1 MLSSGGEANEGLRP
15 AGLPH
20 RRAPLLI
27 VLLIPLLACL
37 GTATAAQGRYGLRGP
52 APSRALAADGRRLV
66 ATAAPTRAAE
76 GANATNATAWDAYE
90 ECERRKS
97 GHARR
102 KKTAFMLLFFIF
114 LGLCPFFLCFIITI
128 YDYEEPPTGDDY
140 DDGDGDTIFDWA
152 YAEADPRRRRRAALL
167 AGPGARGADVK
178 IRLIYFCVSSLDFK
192 GHWKYITRIQRFSSI
207 LASSVPW
214 IIFLS
219 IGSSIDVPP
228 KKCKTIWSPPPTL
241 APTVTFAPTPFPTP
255 RPTPRPTPFPTPQPS
270 TLWPTAHPSLR
281 PTAFGAKVVSGD
293 LCISGMTEDVA
304 TSQKSVFAEAI
315 EYYASTTADV
325 WYSVSV
331 DVSSGCLARRRRL
344 QTASSDELTI
354 DYDIYTDTSAAVNI
368 AVAMGDL
375 SPAAFEDA
383 LDAVVPNDLTNVF
396 ASVTLTNVGNP
407 TLASG
412 THPVGTAAQKPQDG
426 EDIEDGARSSP
437 GSQDILLVGGVLSV
451 IFCGYIYYVKKKHY
465 NKPDD
470 VSYQFYFVIG
480 TALMDFYSDVFFA
493 QSAVGSERSTVRT
506 LGYVMIGWVVA
517 VVTVNGVLLVT
528 IYRKYV
534 LERVLLVNGDKGD
547 PFDKAHSG
555 LFTILALL
563 TLTSAE
569 LLAVFPWYDDGPNG
583 FPSEEAQNFAEYAGW
598 FEDLPQLVFQI
609 LVYSQGGDASGDLI
623 ACTVLSV
630 TAMIVRTVM
639 RRLAPEN
646 SRKVA
651 PENSSKVYD
660 YDD

>member
-1 MLSSGGEANEGLRP
+1 MLSSGGEENEGLRP

-20 RRAPLLI
+20 RLI

-66 ATAAPTRAAE
+66 ATSVA
-76 GANATNATAWDAYE
+76 GGGNATAWDAYE
-90 ECERRKS
+90 ECEPDHGS
-97 GHARR
+97 SESHA
-102 KKTAFMLLFFIF
+102 AMAGMISF
-114 LGLCPFFLCFIITI
+114 LI
-128 YDYEEPPTGDDY
+128 
-140 DDGDGDTIFDWA
+140 
-152 YAEADPRRRRRAALL
+152 AL
-167 AGPGARGADVK
+167 A
-178 IRLIYFCVSSLDFK
+178 FCVSCTYIF
-192 GHWKYITRIQRFSSI
+192 YITGDLEETDGQRK
-207 LASSVPW
+207 LA
-214 IIFLS
+214 FLS
-219 IGSSIDVPP
+219 LVFLPFLIFFLVLWLVNLTNVPE
-228 KKCKTIWSPPPTL
+228 KCKTIPPPTL
-241 APTVTFAPTPFPTP
+241 APTVTFAPTPFPT

-354 DYDIYTDTSAAVNI
+354 HYDIHTDTSAAVNV

-375 SPAAFEDA
+375 SPAAFDDA
-383 LDAVVPNDLTNVF
+383 LDSVVPNDLTNVF

-426 EDIEDGARSSP
+426 EDSEDGARSSP
-437 GSQDILLVGGVLSV
+437 GNQAILLVGGVLSV
-451 IFCGYIYYVKKKHY
+451 FFCGYIYYVKKTHY
-465 NKPDD
+465 DKEDD

-480 TALMDFYSDVFFA
+480 IALMDFYSDVFFA

-534 LERVLLVNGDKGD
+534 LEHNKITKKR
-547 PFDKAHSG
+547 FDQAHSG

-569 LLAVFPWYDDGPNG
+569 LLAVFPWRGRD
-583 FPSEEAQNFAEYAGW
+583 
-598 FEDLPQLVFQI
+598 
-609 LVYSQGGDASGDLI
+609 
-623 ACTVLSV
+623 
-630 TAMIVRTVM
+630 
-639 RRLAPEN
+639 
-646 SRKVA
+646 SR
-651 PENSSKVYD
+651 E
-660 YDD
+660 